1 MTTRSRITDHGSRIT
16 DHGSRITDQELVMK
30 TLIKTALSNLSNL
43 SNLQLTRRAW
53 RVDRRAGGVLLP
65 YLGWT
70 AFLTALNA
78 AIVRRNR

>member
-1 MTTRSRITDHGSRIT
+1 MTTRSRIT

-30 TLIKTALSNLSNL
+30 TLIKTALSNL